1 MLRGIY
7 KYGLALCLC
16 LTVSLLWAQKKTDR
30 DYLRSGNR
38 LYRDSM
44 YTKAEV
50 DYRKAIEANSRFPQ
64 AYFNL
69 GNALL
74 RQQKPKEAM
83 QAYEQAVKVETK
95 PLQFG
100 VMPTSVEKQSAAGPT
115 KRQ

>member
-64 AYFNL
+64 AHFNL

-74 RQQKPKEAM
+74 NQGSHAGIRAGRESGD
-83 QAYEQAVKVETK
+83 EQGTVG
-95 PLQFG
+95 FHI
-100 VMPTSVEKQSAAGPT
+100 S
-115 KRQ
+115 

>member
-64 AYFNL
+64 AHFNL

-74 RQQKPKEAM
+74 RQQKPKVFFSDRRRK
-83 QAYEQAVKVETK
+83 QVV
-95 PLQFG
+95 FG
-100 VMPTSVEKQSAAGPT
+100 VIIDHSFC
-115 KRQ
+115 

>member
-64 AYFNL
+64 AHFNL

-74 RQQKPKEAM
+74 KAQGSHAGIRTGRES
-83 QAYEQAVKVETK
+83 
-95 PLQFG
+95 G
-100 VMPTSVEKQSAAGPT
+100 DKQGTVGFHIS
-115 KRQ
+115 